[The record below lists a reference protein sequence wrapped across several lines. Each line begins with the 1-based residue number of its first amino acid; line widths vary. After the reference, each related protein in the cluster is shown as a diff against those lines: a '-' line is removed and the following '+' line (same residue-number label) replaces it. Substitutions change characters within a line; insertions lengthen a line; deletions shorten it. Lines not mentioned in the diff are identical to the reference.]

1 MSNEVNTS
9 PAVHADHD
17 ERMPDYNRTLGFW
30 DLFSISVGIIV
41 GSGVLVFTGR
51 AIAITGRSV
60 CLAYLGACV
69 WVVCTAMPTI
79 LMCSVIRLLGGGYTQ
94 CNLFLGEKWG
104 GFYLSIY
111 ILGQMG
117 LTLYA
122 QTFALY
128 FCELFVLDP
137 KWEKLVA
144 AVMITFFYIV
154 NFFGVDAMAK
164 VQNLMTVVL
173 LGSLVWFTVRGLPNV
188 NWSTF
193 FDHDFMPAG
202 IGGLF
207 QASTLLTYSLMG
219 ATSLMPYSAEAKNP
233 QRDIPLAGAISTFS
247 IAILFALMGV
257 VCSGILPVAEVAGQT
272 LGVVARHFLTNIEY
286 IIFMCGG
293 ALMAAATTLNG
304 LIGSVPKPLVM
315 LSHDG
320 WLPQSLGILHPKY
333 KTAYKYLFIYY
344 FITMAPLVLGVDISS
359 VSDMTLLG
367 SYTQTALF
375 VFFMRR
381 IPDMF
386 PEAWEKS
393 IFHMPR
399 AVFDVV
405 MWICFVGCVMNV
417 WGQIKN
423 STMTTLAIN
432 VTVMVIG
439 VVYSLVV
446 FKSGKVTPTQSWEL
460 ADGISNGD

>member
-1 MSNEVNTS
+1 MSNEPNTT
-9 PAVHADHD
+9 AVAQEH
-17 ERMPDYNRTLGFW
+17 MPDYKRTLGFW
-30 DLFSISVGIIV
+30 DLFSISVGIII

-111 ILGQMG
+111 ILSQMG

-128 FCELFVLDP
+128 FTELFGMDASLQ
-137 KWEKLVA
+137 KIVA
-144 AVMITFFYIV
+144 AVMITFFYFL

-173 LGSLVWFTVRGLPNV
+173 LGSLVWFVIRGLPKV

-202 IGGLF
+202 FGGLF

-272 LGVVARHFLTNIEY
+272 LGVVANHFLTKVEY
-286 IIFMCGG
+286 VIFMAGG
-293 ALMAAATTLNG
+293 ALMASATTLNG

-320 WLPQSLGILHPKY
+320 WLPKSLGELHPKY
-333 KTAYKYLFIYY
+333 KTAYKYLIIYY
-344 FITMAPLVLGVDISS
+344 FITMLPLVIGVDISS

-367 SYTQTALF
+367 SYTQTAIF
-375 VFFMRR
+375 VFFMRK

-386 PEAWEKS
+386 PEAWERS

-399 AVFDVV
+399 AVFDVI
-405 MWICFVGCVMNV
+405 MWICFGGCVMNV
-417 WGQIKN
+417 WGQITN
-423 STMTTLAIN
+423 STPTTLAVN
-432 VTVMVIG
+432 VAVMIIG
-439 VVYSLVV
+439 VVFSFSWY
-446 FKSGKVTPTQSWEL
+446 KTGKVHPSQSWEIET
-460 ADGISNGD
+460 GM